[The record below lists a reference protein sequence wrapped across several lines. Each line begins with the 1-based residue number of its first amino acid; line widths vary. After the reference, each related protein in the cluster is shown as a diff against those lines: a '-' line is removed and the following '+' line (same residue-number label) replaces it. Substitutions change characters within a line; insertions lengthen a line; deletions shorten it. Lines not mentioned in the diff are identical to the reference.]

1 MYQVVV
7 PKALAPKELV
17 QVFES
22 GEMVVLPA
30 WDPMVRVI
38 CYSIFGLPGRRLPYV
53 FNVTSGLKDRL
64 VATCLRGCV
73 LIERVG

>member
-38 CYSIFGLPGRRLPYV
+38 CYSIFGLPVRRLPYV
-53 FNVTSGLKDRL
+53 NVTSGLKDRL
-64 VATCLRGCV
+64 VATCLRGICFD
-73 LIERVG
+73 